1 MVQLKKKLIMQ
12 SINLFVLFFLS
23 FFTLQVI
30 CNPEKSMHHAALKS
44 NDTTSSSSEKSMAPG
59 GRLQTWKQGLTKGI
73 ADSTTRVHN
82 VYSEVSDKVHAFKN
96 SIQTTLHFE
105 VDYIKKDVVPTCIG
119 IPYYYY
125 GGCLLICYASHH
137 SLTYNVQTLVGVI
150 IIVGLFGNFTKWSIE
165 KYNKIYFEQ
174 QKK

>member
-1 MVQLKKKLIMQ
+1 MQ
-12 SINLFVLFFLS
+12 SINLFVLFFLFS
-23 FFTLQVI
+23 LTLQVV
-30 CNPEKSMHHAALKS
+30 CNSQTSLNQAFSKSS
-44 NDTTSSSSEKSMAPG
+44 DSTISSSENNIAPR
-59 GRLQTWKQGLTKGI
+59 GRLQILKRG
-73 ADSTTRVHN
+73 AVDSVTRAQS
-82 VYSEVSDKVHAFKN
+82 VYSDVSTKVHEFKN
-96 SIQTTLHFE
+96 SIQATLHLE

-174 QKK
+174 QKNDTH